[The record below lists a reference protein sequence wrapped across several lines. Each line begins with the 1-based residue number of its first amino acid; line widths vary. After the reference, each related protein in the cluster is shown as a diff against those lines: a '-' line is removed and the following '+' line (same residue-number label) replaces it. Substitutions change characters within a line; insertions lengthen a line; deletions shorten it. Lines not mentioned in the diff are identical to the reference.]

1 MGINSY
7 NFLDVIYIHDPL
19 AVRSISGPPGE
30 AEGGEEVSE
39 GNTKSSST
47 GMSEVS
53 WAGRKHS
60 S

>member
-1 MGINSY
+1 MTVGINSY

-47 GMSEVS
+47 G
-53 WAGRKHS
+53 
-60 S
+60 